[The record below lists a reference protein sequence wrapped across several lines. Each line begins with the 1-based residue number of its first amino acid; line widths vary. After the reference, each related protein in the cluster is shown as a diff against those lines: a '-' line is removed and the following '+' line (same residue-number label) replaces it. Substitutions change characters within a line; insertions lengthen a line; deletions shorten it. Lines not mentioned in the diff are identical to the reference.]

1 MSFGRH
7 LIYWLGPTAAYLLG
21 VDTEY
26 ITWYVGCVVAYVAVE
41 ILIRLWQESQLILFR
56 LRLRYA
62 TWKRAA
68 AQRIAELKTEREWRR
83 KSELE
88 RLKREQNPV
97 PEDAEPVADTPEEK
111 LRRLEQQIDA
121 SFAAPDVKLKLKAQ
135 AKKAYEEEVS
145 KAFKW

>member
-56 LRLRYA
+56 LKLRYS
-62 TWKRAA
+62 TWKRAT
-68 AQRIAELKTEREWRR
+68 AQRSAELKTEREWRR

-88 RLKREQNPV
+88 RLRREQSPE
-97 PEDAEPVADTPEEK
+97 PEDAQTPDTPEEK

-121 SFAAPDVKLKLKAQ
+121 SFAAPEVKLKLKAQ